1 MYLAIVQNVLLTIA
15 SPLVIKIIYGTKY
28 IPAVSTLRIVTW
40 YTSFSYMGSVRN
52 IWILAEQKQKILWKI
67 NLTGALLNIALNYIL
82 IPIININGAA
92 IASVATQFF
101 VNFVLCMVVPS
112 LRPVGRLIFRGI
124 NPVNLKILW
133 SEQFQNSRH
142 GIKTD

>member
-1 MYLAIVQNVLLTIA
+1 
-15 SPLVIKIIYGTKY
+15 
-28 IPAVSTLRIVTW
+28 
-40 YTSFSYMGSVRN
+40 MGSVRN